1 MLPEVN
7 INNKNFNK
15 LDLSNLPTPCYV
27 IDIEIVKQNLS
38 LLRKIKEQSSVNVL
52 LALKAFSLKKIGP
65 LVSRYL
71 DGTSASGLNEAKLAR
86 KYFSGI
92 VICRYSLISHKKVWG
107 MGVNLIGTCTFVR
120 SMYMTAGAC

>member
-38 LLRKIKEQSSVNVL
+38 LLRN
-52 LALKAFSLKKIGP
+52 
-65 LVSRYL
+65 
-71 DGTSASGLNEAKLAR
+71 
-86 KYFSGI
+86 
-92 VICRYSLISHKKVWG
+92 
-107 MGVNLIGTCTFVR
+107 M
-120 SMYMTAGAC
+120 